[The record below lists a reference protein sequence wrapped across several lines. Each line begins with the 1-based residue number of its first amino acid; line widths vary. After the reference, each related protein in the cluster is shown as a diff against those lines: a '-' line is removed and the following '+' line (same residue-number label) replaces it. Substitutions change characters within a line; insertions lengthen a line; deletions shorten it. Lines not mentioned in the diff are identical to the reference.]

1 MELAYRDRA
10 LFLGDVL
17 VLADHHVGKG
27 ATANLEVPVGDNAD
41 MTDRFEALVS
51 EQEPSAVVV
60 AGDFLHSFGTIPR
73 TVEETV
79 REVSRIGAEYD
90 VEITVTPGN
99 HDPMI
104 ESLWDGPIWDEYRVR
119 DTVVLHGHETP
130 DDDAD
135 RYVVGHD
142 HPTIVIEGQRR
153 PCYLYGE
160 DAYRGADVLML
171 PSFNRLVR
179 GVRVNGMYA
188 GDFMSPLVRNV
199 EAFRPIVRDE
209 DADETLEFPPLGEFR
224 RML

>member
-10 LFLGDVL
+10 LFVDDVL
-17 VLADHHVGKG
+17 VLADLHVGKG
-27 ATANLEVPVGDNAD
+27 ETANLEVPVGDN
-41 MTDRFEALVS
+41 TDVVERFEALVGDHDPD
-51 EQEPSAVVV
+51 EVVI

-73 TVEETV
+73 TVEGTV
-79 REVSRIGAEYD
+79 REVSRIGEEYD
-90 VEITVTPGN
+90 VDVVVTPGN

-104 ESLWDGPIWDEYRVR
+104 ESVWEGPTQSEYRVG

-130 DDDAD
+130 DAPAD

-160 DAYRGADVLML
+160 DVYRGADVVML
-171 PSFNRLVR
+171 PPFNRLVR

-188 GDFMSPLVRNV
+188 SDFRSPMVRNV
-199 EAFRPIVRDE
+199 ADFRPIVRDE
-209 DADETLEFPPLGEFR
+209 DADESLEFPPLGEFR

>member
-10 LFLGDVL
+10 LVLDDVL
-17 VLADHHVGKG
+17 VLADLHVGKG
-27 ATANLEVPVGDNAD
+27 ATANLEIPVGDNTD
-41 MTDRFEALVS
+41 MVERFEALVS
-51 EQEPSAVVV
+51 DRDPSAVVI

-79 REVSRIGAEYD
+79 REFSRIGEEHD

-104 ESLWDGPIWDEYRVR
+104 ESLWDGAIQDEYRVG

-130 DDDAD
+130 DASAD

-160 DAYRGADVLML
+160 DVYRGADVLML

-188 GDFMSPLVRNV
+188 SDFMSPLVRSV
-199 EAFRPIVRDE
+199 EEYKPIVRDE
-209 DADETLEFPPLGEFR
+209 DADDTLEFPPLGEFR

>member
-17 VLADHHVGKG
+17 VLADLHVGKG
-27 ATANLEVPVGDNAD
+27 ATANLEIPVGDNAD
-41 MTDRFEALVS
+41 MTERFEALVRDGDV
-51 EQEPSAVVV
+51 SAVVV
-60 AGDFLHSFGTIPR
+60 AGDFLHSFGSIPR

-79 REVSRIGAEYD
+79 REFTRIGEEQD
-90 VEITVTPGN
+90 VEIVVTPGN

-104 ESLWDGPIWDEYRVR
+104 ESLWEGPIQREYRVG

-130 DDDAD
+130 DADAD

-160 DAYRGADVLML
+160 DVFRGADVLML

-188 GDFMSPLVRNV
+188 DDFMSPLVRRA
-199 EAFRPIVRDE
+199 EAFRPVVRDE
-209 DADETLEFPPLGEFR
+209 DGDETLEFPPLGEFR